1 MLSLRHCTVA
11 ILLALGAVHPA
22 GVPAARTGRGG
33 VEAGVPAARTGRDGV
48 EAFAQTTAV
57 PAPATGDSSLTIF
70 IRGVEV
76 GRMQST
82 VSHPDTSWVI
92 SSTGRFGDIVL
103 NRMEI
108 KYDADW
114 QPTSLRV
121 EASQAQKR
129 LVLLTSF
136 GLTTAVNEI
145 SQDGATTAKTD
156 QVSARTIVLPNNFYG
171 SYEALAVR
179 LAGSAAGAELPL
191 YIPPQGE
198 VKAVIKDI
206 GQESIQT
213 PQGVTALRI
222 YNMVLHNAG
231 ADVEAAVSID
241 ARNRFARLELKSAAL
256 SVIRSDL
263 AGVAARRQT
272 TRNPTDT
279 DVTIATTG
287 FNIAGTLTI
296 PKQEGRLRHPAV
308 VLVGGAG
315 PVDRD
320 ETVADIPIFGQL
332 AGALA
337 ERGFMVLRY
346 DKRGVG
352 QSGGRSETI
361 TLQDYADDATV
372 IVKWLAKRDDVDP
385 RRIAVLGYGEGGSAA
400 LLAAGSEKKI
410 ASLVLVASSGTS
422 GAELVLEQQRHQL
435 DLLKTPDADRQAKID
450 LQQRVQAA
458 VLTAKGWEGI
468 PEDVR
473 KQADTPWFRSLL
485 QYDPAKAMTRVSQP
499 ILILQGDLDTQVAPH
514 HAEDLAEL
522 ARKRKKAPPVES
534 VHLPGVNHLLV
545 KATTGEVDEYPKL
558 PERQIAPD
566 VATTIAD
573 WLRR

>member
-1 MLSLRHCTVA
+1 MQSLRHCTAA
-11 ILLALGAVHPA
+11 ILLTLGAAHPA
-22 GVPAARTGRGG
+22 L
-33 VEAGVPAARTGRDGV
+33 
-48 EAFAQTTAV
+48 AQTTAV
-57 PAPATGDSSLTIF
+57 AAPATGESSLTIF

-121 EASQAQKR
+121 EASQIQKR

-179 LAGSAAGAELPL
+179 LAGAAPGAELPL
-191 YIPPQGE
+191 YVPPQGE
-198 VKAVIKDI
+198 VKAVVKDV

-213 PQGVTALRI
+213 PDGVTALRT
-222 YNMVLHNAG
+222 YNLLVHNVG
-231 ADVEAAVSID
+231 GDVEATVAVD

-279 DVTIATTG
+279 DVTIPTTG

-315 PVDRD
+315 QADRD

-337 ERGFMVLRY
+337 ERGFMALRY

-361 TLQDYADDATV
+361 TLQDYADDAIA

-385 RRIAVLGYGEGGSAA
+385 RRIAVLGYGEGGAAA
-400 LLAAGSEKKI
+400 LLAAGREKKI
-410 ASLVLVASSGTS
+410 ASLVLVASTGTT
-422 GAELVLEQQRHQL
+422 GADLVLEQQRHQL
-435 DLLKTPDADRQAKID
+435 EVMKAADAERQAKID
-450 LQQRVQAA
+450 LQQRVHAA

-499 ILILQGDLDTQVAPH
+499 ILILQGDLDTEVPPH
-514 HAEDLAEL
+514 HAEQLAEL
-522 ARKRKKAPPVES
+522 ARKRKKAPAVES

-545 KATTGEVDEYPKL
+545 KATTGEADEYPKL
-558 PERQIAPD
+558 PERRIAPD
-566 VATTIAD
+566 VATSIAD

>member
-1 MLSLRHCTVA
+1 MG
-11 ILLALGAVHPA
+11 LALAAVL
-22 GVPAARTGRGG
+22 PAA
-33 VEAGVPAARTGRDGV
+33 
-48 EAFAQTTAV
+48 AQTTAV

-103 NRMEI
+103 NRLEI
-108 KYDADW
+108 KYDGDW

-121 EASQAQKR
+121 EATQLQKR

-145 SQDGATTAKTD
+145 SQDGATTSKTD
-156 QVSARTIVLPNNFYG
+156 QISARTIVLPNNFYAG
-171 SYEALAVR
+171 YEALAAR
-179 LAGSAAGAELPL
+179 LAGAAPGTELPL
-191 YIPPQGE
+191 YVPPQGE
-198 VKAVIKDI
+198 VKAVVKDV
-206 GQESIQT
+206 GEESIQT
-213 PQGVTALRI
+213 PAGVTALRI
-222 YNMVLHNAG
+222 YTLIVHNVG
-231 ADVEAAVSID
+231 ADVEATVGVDS
-241 ARNRFARLELKSAAL
+241 RNRFARLEIKAAAL

-279 DVTIATTG
+279 DVTIPATG
-287 FNIAGTLTI
+287 FNIAGTLTV
-296 PKQEGRLRHPAV
+296 PKQEGRLRHPVV

-315 PVDRD
+315 AVDRD

-337 ERGFMVLRY
+337 DRGFMVLRY

-352 QSGGRSETI
+352 QSGGRVETV
-361 TLQDYADDATV
+361 TLQDYADDAIA
-372 IVKWLAKRDDVDP
+372 IVKWLARRDDVDP
-385 RRIAVLGYGEGGSAA
+385 RRIAVLGYGQGGAAA
-400 LLAAGSEKKI
+400 LLAAAREKKI
-410 ASLVLVASSGTS
+410 ASLVLVAANGSSG
-422 GAELVLEQQRHQL
+422 ADLVLEQQRHQL
-435 DLLKTPDADRQAKID
+435 DLMKTSDADRQAKID
-450 LQQRVQAA
+450 LQQRVQTA

-473 KQADTPWFRSLL
+473 KQADTPWFKSLL
-485 QYDPAKAMTRVSQP
+485 EYDPAKIMPRVSQP
-499 ILILQGDLDTQVAPH
+499 ILIVQGDLDTQVPPH
-514 HAEDLAEL
+514 HAEQLAEL
-522 ARKRKKAPPVES
+522 ARQRKKAPPVEA

-545 KATTGEVDEYPKL
+545 KATTGEADEYPTL
-558 PERQIAPD
+558 ANRQIASD